1 MKNPLKRIALL
12 MIVGLALGACATKV
26 ERISPEEVKDLS
38 GQWNDTDS
46 RLVSEEMINDVVA
59 RAWLADFTQQRRRD
73 PAVIVGGVRNLSHEH
88 INVQTFVNDMERALI
103 NSGKVQLVASSGERQ
118 EIREERSDQ
127 DINASE
133 ETRNAMGKERGAD
146 FMLKGDIST
155 ILDTEGKRQVRFY
168 QVDLTLISLA
178 DNRKVW
184 VGQKKIK
191 KYVTGRKER
200 PKSQH
205 IDDHAREGMA
215 ERRRR
220 GAAVARGLRHVQR
233 RHRPGGEIAGRRQER
248 GRADGPRQTGRRA
261 KRPRPVSAQQG
272 DDPAHGRR
280 LRSQQRRA
288 RGGQAAHRAQCR
300 DQRERAG
307 GRAVGE
313 RQPARLRGGAVRA
326 HLRAHLLRVELSCA
340 WAISGGAGRGPAN

>member
-38 GQWNDTDS
+38 GRWNDTDS
-46 RLVSEEMINDVVA
+46 RLVSEEMINDVVS

-103 NSGKVQLVASSGERQ
+103 NSGKVQFVASSGERQ

-191 KYVTGRKER
+191 KYVTGRSVR
-200 PKSQH
+200 P
-205 IDDHAREGMA
+205 
-215 ERRRR
+215 
-220 GAAVARGLRHVQR
+220 
-233 RHRPGGEIAGRRQER
+233 
-248 GRADGPRQTGRRA
+248 
-261 KRPRPVSAQQG
+261 
-272 DDPAHGRR
+272 
-280 LRSQQRRA
+280 
-288 RGGQAAHRAQCR
+288 
-300 DQRERAG
+300 
-307 GRAVGE
+307 
-313 RQPARLRGGAVRA
+313 
-326 HLRAHLLRVELSCA
+326 
-340 WAISGGAGRGPAN
+340 